1 MSNNSI
7 HPTAIVHKN
16 AQLGNNVT
24 VGANTIIGENVI
36 IGDNTEIGAFTI
48 VEGITTIG
56 TNNYIGHHS
65 VIGGKPQDMKYANE
79 PTKLIIGNNNTI
91 REFVTIHTGTVQDK
105 STTIVGSNNW
115 IMSYVH
121 LAHDCN
127 LEDNIIISNNAQ
139 LAGHVQ
145 VQNHAIIGGM
155 SGIHQF
161 VRIGEHAMIGGAS
174 SLVQDVP
181 PYVMAAGSK
190 ATPHGI
196 NSTGLSRRGF
206 TNEVISKIKHV
217 YKLVYRE
224 NLSFEEAKQ
233 AIDDYLFT
241 IQPTDENEEN
251 NINHQTK
258 QAILIF
264 SNFIKSSERGIIR

>member
-1 MSNNSI
+1 M
-7 HPTAIVHKN
+7 VHSN
-16 AQLGNNVT
+16 AQLGNNVKI
-24 VGANTIIGENVI
+24 GANTIIGENVI

-56 TNNYIGHHS
+56 KNNYIGHHS

-79 PTKLIIGNNNTI
+79 PTKLIIGDNNTI
-91 REFVTIHTGTVQDK
+91 REFVTIHTGTTQDK
-105 STTIVGSNNW
+105 STTVVGSNNW

-127 LEDNIIISNNAQ
+127 LADNIIISNNAQ

-196 NSTGLSRRGF
+196 NSTGLARRGF
-206 TNEVISKIKHV
+206 ATEVISKIKHA

-224 NLSFEEAKQ
+224 NLSFEEAKN
-233 AIDDYLFT
+233 AIDEYLA
-241 IQPTDENEEN
+241 
-251 NINHQTK
+251 NIDVSLSQDDSNHQAK
-258 QAILIF
+258 LAIQTF
-264 SNFIKSSERGIIR
+264 SDFIKSSERGIIR